1 MFGLVDWSF
10 IFTILVIMGG
20 ALVGSYLRSSHRDR
34 VLLDFDGFHVTV
46 ETKSGRL
53 MWGTIKL
60 YPTGFELVY
69 RSDVLDD
76 DRHVETSYIFYKD
89 EYPDIQAIY
98 RYARDLNEEDQK
110 KRAQSIER
118 SFHPGLI
125 RRALRSLRNFMSTA
139 TDSLTEA
146 LGMVLGRARKPAAK
160 LMTDTSET
168 YLKGMGKDIIGYV
181 GTSYDPL
188 LEDYVGTRV
197 VMELV
202 EHDEI
207 HEHVGVMKEYSSE
220 FLEMLDV
227 YYPWPQKVT
236 LKEQARTSVAERVDI
251 EYREKEVFVENT
263 GDQPLYLE
271 RLAVGEESTEL
282 DAILGSGEQIVFP
295 ADGKAGEVELHLR
308 VASRLDVIVPRR
320 HALIRHRAERYIPDT
335 IFDIGRALVRRQGDE
350 MEIEQLRQVLRYAPE
365 DAIAAAKL
373 GEQLFRQG
381 DFVEAQK
388 WLALAQE
395 RCYLLPDRGNRVA
408 QNLRMLQRKI
418 EQHLLLQQMDSEMR
432 LTTTR
437 SNGTEPQAQDGS
449 GI

>member
-10 IFTILVIMGG
+10 IFTILVIMGA

-34 VLLDFDGFHVTV
+34 VLRDFDGFHVTV

-53 MWGTIKL
+53 IWGTMKL

-69 RSDVLDD
+69 RSDVQDD
-76 DRHVETSYIFYKD
+76 DQHVETSYIFYKD
-89 EYPDIQAIY
+89 EYPEIQAIY

-110 KRAQSIER
+110 RRARSIER
-118 SFHPGLI
+118 SFHPGLL

-139 TDSLTEA
+139 ADSLTDA
-146 LGMVLGRARKPAAK
+146 LGMMLGRARKPAAK
-160 LMTDTSET
+160 LMTETSET
-168 YLKGMGKDIIGYV
+168 YLKGIGKDIIGYV

-202 EHDEI
+202 EQDEV
-207 HEHVGVMKEYSSE
+207 HEHVGVMKEYSAE

-227 YYPWPQKVT
+227 YYPWPQMVKFRD
-236 LKEQARTSVAERVDI
+236 QARTSVADRVII
-251 EYREKEVFVENT
+251 EYRGQEVFIENS
-263 GDQPLYLE
+263 GEQPLYLE
-271 RLAVGEESTEL
+271 RLTIEERSTEL
-282 DAILGSGEQIVFP
+282 DAILTSGEQMVLP
-295 ADGKAGEVELHLR
+295 VGGEVDEVELHLR

-320 HALIRHRAERYIPDT
+320 HALIRHRAERYMPET
-335 IFDIGRALVRRQGDE
+335 IFDIGLALVRRQGDE
-350 MEIEQLRQVLRYAPE
+350 MEIDQLRQILRYAPE

-373 GEQLFRQG
+373 GELLFRHG
-381 DFVEAQK
+381 MFVEAQR
-388 WLALAQE
+388 WLVVAQE

-408 QNLRMLQRKI
+408 QNLRLLRRRI
-418 EQHLLLQQMDSEMR
+418 EQQQILQQMNGEMR

-437 SNGTEPQAQDGS
+437 SDGPDPQSQDGS
-449 GI
+449 YI

>member
-10 IFTILVIMGG
+10 IFTILVIMGA

-34 VLLDFDGFHVTV
+34 VLRDFDEFHVTV

-53 MWGTIKL
+53 MWGTMKL

-69 RSDVLDD
+69 RSDVKDD
-76 DRHVETSYIFYKD
+76 DQHVETSYIVYRN
-89 EYPDIQAIY
+89 EYPEIQAIY

-110 KRAQSIER
+110 RRARSIER

-125 RRALRSLRNFMSTA
+125 RRMLRSLRNFMSTA

-146 LGMVLGRARKPAAK
+146 LGMMLGRARKPAAK

-168 YLKGMGKDIIGYV
+168 YLKGIGKDIIGYV

-202 EHDEI
+202 EQDEV
-207 HEHVGVMKEYSSE
+207 HEHVGVMKEYSSD

-236 LKEQARTSVAERVDI
+236 FKEQARASVAERVI
-251 EYREKEVFVENT
+251 VEYRGQEVFIENT
-263 GDQPLYLE
+263 GEQPLYLE
-271 RLAVGEESTEL
+271 RLTVGEEGNEL
-282 DAILGSGEQIVFP
+282 DAILASGEQMVLP
-295 ADGKAGEVELHLR
+295 VDGKSDEVELHLR
-308 VASRLDVIVPRR
+308 VASRLDVIVPRS
-320 HALIRHRAERYIPDT
+320 HALIRHRAERYMPDT
-335 IFDIGRALVRRQGDE
+335 IFDIGLALVRRQGDE
-350 MEIEQLRQVLRYAPE
+350 LEIERLRQVLRYAPE

-373 GEQLFRQG
+373 GELLFRHG
-381 DFVEAQK
+381 GFVEAQK
-388 WLALAQE
+388 WLAMAQE

-408 QNLRMLQRKI
+408 QNLRLLQRRI
-418 EQHLLLQQMDSEMR
+418 EQQRIQQQMDSEMR

-437 SNGTEPQAQDGS
+437 STGPDLQGQDGS
-449 GI
+449 QL